1 MNMPSEIDQLTQAIE
16 DIWEAS
22 KSTGL
27 DPYPIH
33 FEIVPAKVMYEIGAY
48 GVPGRFSHWTHGKA
62 FHQMKTMYDYGLS
75 KIYELII
82 NTNPAQ
88 AYLMEGNS
96 LVQNKL
102 VIAHVI
108 GHSDFFKC
116 NAYFQHTNRQ
126 MAETAGVT
134 AERIR
139 AYEQEHGEKAV
150 EEFLDAV
157 LSIQEHIDPNL
168 RILRAD
174 PYAPGRVQKERK
186 RTTEYEDL
194 WRMEKHDEEPE
205 PGKPRRKIP
214 EEP

>member
-1 MNMPSEIDQLTQAIE
+1 D
-16 DIWEAS
+16 
-22 KSTGL
+22 
-27 DPYPIH
+27 
-33 FEIVPAKVMYEIGAY
+33 FEVVPASVMYEIGAY

-96 LVQNKL
+96 LIQNKL

-116 NAYFQHTNRQ
+116 NAYFHHTNRQ

-139 AYEQEHGEKAV
+139 VYEREHGEQAV

-157 LSIQEHIDPNL
+157 LAIQEHIDPNL
-168 RILRAD
+168 RVIRKPEGAKETE
-174 PYAPGRVQKERK
+174 QKPRG
-186 RTTEYEDL
+186 TDYDDL
-194 WRMEKHDEEPE
+194 WLMSNKGEGEPVPVRRRHDEAE
-205 PGKPRRKIP
+205 KDL
-214 EEP
+214 